1 MIKSRFQ
8 TYNHGVLYIC
18 ESVADDSDF
27 RAVRNP
33 RAHDDIVKIQKLD
46 YSEATKREQDLDF
59 AESADKSLDIKVKTR
74 YHGSATTDRQVLIG
88 SDLYDIFQVDL
99 DADKTN
105 MFLFL
110 EKVRVLA

>member
-1 MIKSRFQ
+1 MIKSKFQ

-33 RAHDDIVKIQKLD
+33 KAHGDIVQIQKLN
-46 YSEATKREQDLDF
+46 YSEVTKRERDLTF
-59 AESADKSLDIKVKTR
+59 AESEGKTLDFKVRTR

-88 SDLYDIFQVDL
+88 SVLYDIFQVDW

-105 MFLFL
+105 MYLYL

>member
-1 MIKSRFQ
+1 MIKSKFQ

-33 RAHDDIVKIQKLD
+33 REHGDIVKIQKLD
-46 YSEATKREQDLDF
+46 YSEVTKREQDLDF
-59 AESADKSLDIKVKTR
+59 AENAGKSLDFKVKTR

-88 SDLYDIFQVDL
+88 SVLYDIFQVDW
-99 DADKTN
+99 DADKTS
-105 MFLFL
+105 MYLFL

>member
-74 YHGSATTDRQVLIG
+74 YHGSTTTDRQVLIG
-88 SDLYDIFQVDL
+88 SDLYDIFQVDW

>member
-1 MIKSRFQ
+1 MIKSKFQ

-33 RAHDDIVKIQKLD
+33 KAHGDIVKIQKLD
-46 YSEATKREQDLDF
+46 YSEVAKREQDLDF
-59 AESADKSLDIKVKTR
+59 AENAGKTLDFKVKTR

-88 SDLYDIFQVDL
+88 SVLYDIFQVDW
-99 DADKTN
+99 DADKTS
-105 MFLFL
+105 MYLFL

>member
-1 MIKSRFQ
+1 M
-8 TYNHGVLYIC
+8 
-18 ESVADDSDF
+18 
-27 RAVRNP
+27 
-33 RAHDDIVKIQKLD
+33 
-46 YSEATKREQDLDF
+46 
-59 AESADKSLDIKVKTR
+59 KTR

-88 SDLYDIFQVDL
+88 SDLYDIFQVDW